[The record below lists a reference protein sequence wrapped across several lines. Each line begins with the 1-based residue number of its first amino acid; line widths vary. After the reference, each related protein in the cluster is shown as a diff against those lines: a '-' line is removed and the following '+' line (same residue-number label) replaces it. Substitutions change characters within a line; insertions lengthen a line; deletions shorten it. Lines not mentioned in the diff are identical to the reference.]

1 MTPTASAARRY
12 SRATLSMFAI
22 GVAATA
28 HICTAYSYAP
38 PGKKSWLGI
47 VAVGLPNL
55 LFVAAL
61 LLLALRVKV
70 GRSILAA
77 LGLVSAYGLLSIVVV
92 ASLLLSGKYKAH
104 ATVTG
109 LQIVLLTTILY
120 ALFALWRASHA
131 QGHG

>member
-1 MTPTASAARRY
+1 
-12 SRATLSMFAI
+12 
-22 GVAATA
+22 
-28 HICTAYSYAP
+28 
-38 PGKKSWLGI
+38 LGI